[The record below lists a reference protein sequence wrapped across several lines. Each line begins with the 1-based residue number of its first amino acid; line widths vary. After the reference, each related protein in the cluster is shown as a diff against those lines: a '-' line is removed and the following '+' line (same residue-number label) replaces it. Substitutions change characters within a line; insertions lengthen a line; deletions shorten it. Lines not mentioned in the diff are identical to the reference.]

1 MNQKC
6 TPKMQE
12 VQRPPMKKEAL
23 QYRNTPQKC
32 KGLRVALWWKKR
44 HHILETHSKMQGAQS
59 SPPMKKEAT
68 CLRRGFASHDSG
80 THPKHYHDVQYYH
93 EKGLHYF
100 SSQRNFMR
108 KRSSRCNKRSVSLS
122 VRHMKINQC
131 VTQHFSLEGDI
142 VNILH
147 EGESGAFDRKL
158 SRHNW
163 KCI

>member
-1 MNQKC
+1 
-6 TPKMQE
+6 
-12 VQRPPMKKEAL
+12 
-23 QYRNTPQKC
+23 
-32 KGLRVALWWKKR
+32 
-44 HHILETHSKMQGAQS
+44 MQGAQS

-158 SRHNW
+158 SRHNNIN
-163 KCI
+163 KIDIVLFTIDIYNLFFYNYPQRYKLF